1 MIPYSRIEITRLT
14 NQDCFRIKTDK
25 QIIIVD
31 PGFIGNSDDQHLP
44 PELLQKASIILISH
58 HHFDHL
64 QPELLKQLADE
75 KTVICATEKCI
86 GLTDLPLTIVK
97 PQDTLSVGDVEIRVV
112 DAYNTPQGHSNPKN
126 HHQGECVGYVFRI
139 NGKTFYFAGDTDV
152 IPQMKT
158 LGPIDVAMLPIGGTY
173 VMDAQEAVDAA
184 RLIKPNLVLA
194 MHQMKSDPLDFKAL
208 ITSVNIPMV
217 YLNPTES
224 FTL

>member
-1 MIPYSRIEITRLT
+1 MIPYSRITITRIT
-14 NQDCFRIKTDK
+14 NQDCFRIKTD
-25 QIIIVD
+25 QHTVIVD
-31 PGFIGNSDDQHLP
+31 PGYIGEDPHLDP
-44 PELLQKASIILISH
+44 QLLQKASLILISH

-64 QPELLKQLADE
+64 QPDLLKQLADD
-75 KTVICATEKCI
+75 KTMICATQKCV

-97 PQDTLSVGDVEIRVV
+97 PGESLNCGEITIKVI
-112 DAYNTPQGHSNPKN
+112 DAYNTPQGHSHPKN

-139 NGKTFYFAGDTDV
+139 NGKNFYFAGDTDV

-194 MHQMKSDPLDFKAL
+194 MHQMNSDPLDFKKR

-217 YLNPTES
+217 YLNPGES